1 MAVSAQIVN
10 GKVVAN
16 YTQGTNISEDKKGSD
31 SLDKDAFLKIL
42 VAEMQYQ
49 DPLEPSSNTEWVTQM
64 ASFSQ
69 IESLQDVSKT
79 LGEQTA
85 SQLVGKRVIVEAS
98 ENEGGEVNY
107 VTGIVQCIEKRSDG
121 LYFSINDYL
130 YPVDSLYAVVDEEY
144 YNKLMEEGVN
154 TPEESRGN
162 QDSTTNEN
170 KTGEVGE

>member
-1 MAVSAQIVN
+1 MAISAQIVD
-10 GKVVAN
+10 GKIVAN
-16 YTQGTNISEDKKGSD
+16 YTQGTNISEDKKGND

-85 SQLVGKRVIVEAS
+85 AQLVGKRVIVEAS

-121 LYFSINDYL
+121 LYFSINDLL

-144 YNKLMEEGVN
+144 YKDLMEEGSK
-154 TPEESRGN
+154 TPEESRDHQNGSA
-162 QDSTTNEN
+162 DD
-170 KTGEVGE
+170 KTAGVGK